1 MIPGKSLVE
10 EHYMLQ
16 LLAISSIIKYILKL
30 KVWKAFT
37 SVHNP
42 KLSSANIL
50 ALKALLDHKSIIRE
64 PLLRSVIK
72 LRSLVVQQ
80 YT

>member
-1 MIPGKSLVE
+1 MSLFDV
-10 EHYMLQ
+10 LQ
-16 LLAISSIIKYILKL
+16 LLAISYTIKYAFKL
-30 KVWKAFT
+30 KVWKTFN
-37 SVHNP
+37 SVPNP

-64 PLLRSVIK
+64 PLLRSVIQ

-80 YT
+80 YTIHMITL